1 MKRINTDR
9 RSFIKK
15 SAAGLAGVTLLPSI
29 LKGQK
34 ESKTKE
40 INKKRKIIYRTLGK
54 TGIKLPIIS
63 MGAQANEKNLYS
75 AALDAG
81 IVHFDTANTYGRGRH
96 EQMLAEVIKGRPR
109 DSYVIGT
116 KVYVPTNEKTGIF
129 TKEASAAS
137 FIKNFE
143 TSLKRLGLDYV
154 EILYLHSVAKKE
166 SIFYEPILSALQK
179 MKKEGKTR
187 FVGISVHTNEPE
199 VIRAAVD
206 SNVHDVVLTAYNFR
220 QPHLADVQK
229 AIDYAAKAGLGIVV
243 MKPLAGVYWDKE
255 RKHPI
260 NPKAALK
267 WVLQN
272 ENIHT
277 TIPGFSTF
285 DQMETDLSV
294 MEDLTLTPQEKAD
307 LKMGEKFSMTG
318 LYCSQCRQC
327 VRQCPNKLDIPTL
340 MRSYMYAY
348 GYRNLSKARETMERI
363 DLSHLACNDC
373 TTCSVKCTMGFDVR
387 DKIVDISRIKD
398 IPEDFLV

>member
-1 MKRINTDR
+1 MKKINTDR

-15 SAAGLAGVTLLPSI
+15 SAAGLAGVTFLPSI

-34 ESKTKE
+34 ESTTNETKE
-40 INKKRKIIYRTLGK
+40 KRKIIYRTLGK

-81 IVHFDTANTYGRGRH
+81 IVHFDTANTYNGGRH
-96 EQMLAEVIKGRPR
+96 ELMLAEVIKGRPR

-116 KVYVPTNEKTGIF
+116 KVYVPTDEKTGIF
-129 TKEASAAS
+129 SKEASAAS
-137 FIKNFE
+137 FIEKFE

-154 EILYLHSVAKKE
+154 EILYLHSVVKKE

-206 SNVHDVVLTAYNFR
+206 SKVHDVILTAYNFR

-243 MKPLAGVYWDKE
+243 MKALAGVYWDRE

-260 NPKAALK
+260 NAKAALK

-272 ENIHT
+272 KNIHT

-285 DQMETDLSV
+285 DQMETALSV

-307 LKMGEKFSMTG
+307 LKMGEKLAMTG

-327 VRQCPNKLDIPTL
+327 LSQCPKKLDIPTL

-348 GYRNLSKARETMERI
+348 GYRNLAKAREAMERI
-363 DLSHLACNDC
+363 DLFHLACNDC
-373 TTCSVKCTMGFDVR
+373 ATCSVKCTMGFDVR
-387 DKIVDISRIKD
+387 DKIKDISRIKD
-398 IPEDFLV
+398 IPAEFLV

>member
-1 MKRINTDR
+1 MKKINTDR

-15 SAAGLAGVTLLPSI
+15 SAAGLAGVTFLPSI

-34 ESKTKE
+34 ESTIKETKE
-40 INKKRKIIYRTLGK
+40 KRKIIYRTLGK

-63 MGAQANEKNLYS
+63 MGAQATEKNLYS

-81 IVHFDTANTYGRGRH
+81 IVHFDTANTYNGGRH
-96 EQMLAEVIKGRPR
+96 ELMLAEVIKGRPR

-116 KVYVPTNEKTGIF
+116 KVYVPTDDKTGIF
-129 TKEASAAS
+129 SKEASAAS
-137 FIKNFE
+137 FIEKFE

-154 EILYLHSVAKKE
+154 EILYLHAVVKKE

-187 FVGISVHTNEPE
+187 SVGISVHTNEPE

-206 SNVHDVVLTAYNFR
+206 SKVHDVILTAYNFR

-243 MKPLAGVYWDKE
+243 MKPLAGVYWDRE

-260 NPKAALK
+260 NAKAALK

-285 DQMETDLSV
+285 DQMETALSV
-294 MEDLTLTPQEKAD
+294 MEDLTLTPLEKAD
-307 LKMGEKFSMTG
+307 LKMGEKLAMTG

-327 VRQCPNKLDIPTL
+327 LSQCPKKLDIPTL

-348 GYRNLSKARETMERI
+348 GYRNLAKAREAMERI
-363 DLSHLACNDC
+363 DFFHLACNDC
-373 TTCSVKCTMGFDVR
+373 ATCSVKCTMGFDVR
-387 DKIVDISRIKD
+387 DKIKDISRIKD
-398 IPEDFLV
+398 IPAEFLV

>member
-1 MKRINTDR
+1 MNTNR
-9 RSFIKK
+9 RNFIKK
-15 SAAGLAGVTLLPSI
+15 SAAGLAGVTFLPLI

-40 INKKRKIIYRTLGK
+40 IKKKRKIIYRTLGK

-81 IVHFDTANTYGRGRH
+81 IVHFDTANTYGMGRH
-96 EQMLAEVIKGRPR
+96 EQMLAGVIKGRPR

-116 KVYVPTNEKTGIF
+116 KVYVPTDEKTGIF
-129 TKEASAAS
+129 TKGATAAS
-137 FIKNFE
+137 FIEKFE

-166 SIFYEPILSALQK
+166 SIFYEPLLSALQK

-206 SNVHDVVLTAYNFR
+206 SKVHDVVLTAYNFR

-229 AIDYAAKAGLGIVV
+229 AIDYAAKAGLGIVA
-243 MKPLAGVYWDKE
+243 MKVLAGVYWDKE

-260 NPKAALK
+260 NMKAALK
-267 WVLQN
+267 WALQN

-307 LKMGEKFSMTG
+307 LKMGEKLSMTG

-327 VRQCPNKLDIPTL
+327 MSQCPKKLDIPTL

-348 GYRNLSKARETMERI
+348 GYRDLAKAREAAESMN
-363 DLSHLACNDC
+363 LSRPACNDC
-373 TTCSVKCTMGFDVR
+373 ATCSVKCTMGFDVR
-387 DKIVDISRIKD
+387 DKVLDISRIKD